1 MLHIK
6 NISKT
11 YKTDTGHT
19 VALQD
24 INLSVYPGEFVAL
37 IGPSGCGKSTL
48 LRIIAGLDHNY
59 RGSIDIAY
67 KRTSFVFQHFALMP
81 HMTVY
86 ENVAFGLKMHGQSE
100 KKYQKNIRELLK
112 EVGLQDHA
120 QEYPRNLSGGM
131 RQRVGIARAL
141 AIDPDL
147 LLMDEPFSSL
157 DEFTA
162 DKLRELL
169 LQVWQKRKI
178 TIVLVTHLVREA
190 LKLADRIVVM
200 TPAPGKVEK
209 ILTNTLIRP
218 RDLRSTEFYQWE
230 DDLMK
235 LIH

>member
-6 NISKT
+6 NITKT
-11 YKTDTGHT
+11 YKTDLGRTT
-19 VALQD
+19 ALHD
-24 INLSVYPGEFVAL
+24 VSLSVYPGELVAL

-48 LRIIAGLDHNY
+48 LRIIAGLDSDY
-59 RGSIDIAY
+59 RGTVDMAY

-86 ENVAFGLKMHGQSE
+86 ENVAFGLKMQGKKE
-100 KKYQKNIRELLK
+100 KAYTQMINSLLH
-112 EVGLQDHA
+112 EVGLQDHGH
-120 QEYPRNLSGGM
+120 EFPRNLSGGM

-141 AIDPDL
+141 AMDPDL
-147 LLMDEPFSSL
+147 LLMDEPFSAL

-169 LQVWQKRKI
+169 LQIWEKRKI
-178 TIVLVTHLVREA
+178 TVVLVTHLVREA

-200 TPAPGKVEK
+200 TPSPGKIEK
-209 ILTNTLIRP
+209 ILANTLKRP
-218 RDLRSTEFYQWE
+218 RNLRSAEFYRWE
-230 DDLMK
+230 DELME